1 MIQKTNTSADDASFQ
16 RDNEILKEAT
26 RKAADAAASLAA
38 SLETAAR
45 TAARS
50 TQQAES
56 AEQSTQVIVR
66 ATRDIAKNLS
76 DHLRTV
82 VANAA
87 GKYRE
92 GQRGSYN
99 EQYREL
105 TEKILQQNPRLTEQE
120 ARGYARSQMSAEAKY
135 ELDSQNPLKKAKMEK
150 AQQWALKRMAAGG
163 EGLLDGVEKIVPGSA
178 RPWEMNR
185 FRTPGLGL
193 TPRVSPAEARSANG
207 SQTAPGKTPASN
219 VADTAR
225 SILDEI
231 RQINQS
237 LSTFNII

>member
-1 MIQKTNTSADDASFQ
+1 MIQDTNATADDASFQ
-16 RDNEILKEAT
+16 QNNETLREAT
-26 RKAADAAASLAA
+26 RKAADAAVKLAA

-45 TAARS
+45 TAAQS
-50 TQQAES
+50 TRQAEN
-56 AEQSTQVIVR
+56 AEQSTRVIVR
-66 ATRDIAKNLS
+66 ASRDIAQNLS
-76 DHLRTV
+76 DRLRTV

-87 GKYRE
+87 GNYRE

-105 TEKILQQNPRLTEQE
+105 TEKIRQQNPHLSEQE

-135 ELDSQNPLKKAKMEK
+135 ELDSQNPRKKAKMEK
-150 AQQWALKRMAAGG
+150 AQQWALKRMASGG

-193 TPRVSPAEARSANG
+193 TPRVSPAEARSANA
-207 SQTAPGKTPASN
+207 SQTASGKTPASN

-225 SILDEI
+225 SILDEL
-231 RQINQS
+231 RQINHS
-237 LSTFNII
+237 LTTFSII